1 MKNAIYRQV
10 RRWLAAAALAVW
22 TTALAAAAAPVVPE
36 IAVRFEPPAGV
47 GASAMLVAELSIPEG
62 YHVVRQEG
70 LLGLALAD
78 APAGVKAGQTI
89 FPPATERI
97 AGFDS
102 YSGRVSL
109 RLPVELDSAAR
120 AGVRELALR
129 VDWQICS
136 DSGVC
141 QRPESRIL
149 VAAVAWPAEMAG
161 NRGGQEPAGLS
172 LPDLAGWLLFALLGG
187 LILNLM
193 PCVLP
198 VLSLKALALAG
209 LRDDPARRR
218 REGLATVAGIMAS
231 LLALAAVL
239 AALKAAGA
247 AVGWGFQF
255 QSPWYTLGLAALI
268 LALALSLFEVW
279 RLPQFGSRRSGLP
292 ARRGG
297 LAAAFA
303 SGALTVLLAT
313 PCTAPFLGAALGF
326 ALAAPTGVLF
336 LVMGAVGVGLA
347 LPFALAVFLPR
358 GLPLP
363 KPGPWMD
370 RFRELMALALL
381 ATVVWLA
388 TVLGRQLDPGRFAG
402 ALWFLFLLAAGLRL
416 AGWVQSGA
424 AQPPIRRMLYAVLTA
439 ALGLGLWLL
448 VALPAADAASARS
461 GARSAAALPSALPEG
476 WELFDE
482 AAVQRDLEAGRAV
495 FIDFTAAW
503 CLTCQLNEAGAL
515 ADPAVLADFRAA
527 GVRLYR
533 GDWTNEDPVI
543 ARWLAHHGRAGVPF
557 YLLMR
562 PGRQPLVLPELL
574 TADIIRQGL
583 R

>member
-1 MKNAIYRQV
+1 MKNAIYGQA
-10 RRWLAAAALAVW
+10 RRLILSIVLAIWSAAHAAAA
-22 TTALAAAAAPVVPE
+22 TPVVPD
-36 IAVRFEPPAGV
+36 IAVRFEPVSGYPTEV
-47 GASAMLVAELSIPEG
+47 VAVLDIPTG
-62 YHVVRQEG
+62 YHIVRQAD
-70 LLGLALAD
+70 LLGLELVD
-78 APAGVKAGQTI
+78 APAGVSTGETI
-89 FPPATERI
+89 FPPATERV

-102 YSGRVSL
+102 YAGRLVL
-109 RLPVELDSAAR
+109 RLPLGLDAAAR
-120 AGVRELALR
+120 AGLRELAVR
-129 VDWQICS
+129 VSWQICS
-136 DSGVC
+136 DAGVC
-141 QRPESRIL
+141 QRPESRT
-149 VAAVAWPAEMAG
+149 VAVAWPAEVAG
-161 NRGGQEPAGLS
+161 ALGGTGLS
-172 LPDLAGWLLFALLGG
+172 LPDLAGWLLLALLGG

-198 VLSLKALALAG
+198 VLSLKTLSLAG

-218 REGLATVAGIMAS
+218 REGLATVAGILAS

-279 RLPQFGSRRSGLP
+279 RLPQFAPRRSGLP
-292 ARRGG
+292 AKRGG
-297 LAAAFA
+297 LAAAFG

-326 ALAAPTGVLF
+326 ALSAPLGVLF
-336 LVMGAVGVGLA
+336 LMMGAVGIGLS

-370 RFRELMALALL
+370 RFRELMAFALL

-402 ALWFLFLLAAGLRL
+402 ALWFLFLLAAGLRM
-416 AGWVQSGA
+416 AGWVQAGKAPGLVRSL
-424 AQPPIRRMLYAVLTA
+424 LYALLA
-439 ALGLGLWLL
+439 ATVGLGLWLL
-448 VALPAADAASARS
+448 VVRPAAGTAAPAGPAVSAP
-461 GARSAAALPSALPEG
+461 AATVPAALPEG
-476 WELFDE
+476 WLVFEE
-482 AAVQRDLEAGRAV
+482 AAVQRELDAGRAV

-515 ADPAVLADFRAA
+515 ADPAVLSGFRAA
-527 GVRLYR
+527 GVQLFR
-533 GDWTNEDPVI
+533 GDWTNGDPVI
-543 ARWLAHHGRAGVPF
+543 TSWLARYGRAGVPF
-557 YLLMR
+557 YLLLR
-562 PGRQPLVLPELL
+562 PGRQPVVLPELL
-574 TADIIRQGL
+574 TADLVLQAL